1 MTRIKICGLS
11 TPETLEAALTAGA
24 DYVGFVMLSASPR
37 FVAPEVARR
46 LVDQARGRAKT
57 VLLFADTSRETMDRL
72 VRDLQPDLIQL
83 HGLETV
89 ADIRNIKSD
98 HDLPVIRAVGV
109 GSADDLAGLDAVE
122 EAADHLLL
130 DARPPKGADRTGG
143 HGLAF
148 DWSLLTGRAF
158 SKPWFLAGG
167 LNPDNVVDAVQA
179 TGAPMVDVSSGVET
193 APGVK
198 DAGRIAAFIQAARR
212 T

>member
-1 MTRIKICGLS
+1 MTGVKICGLS
-11 TPETLEAALTAGA
+11 TPEMLEAALSAAA
-24 DYVGFVMLSASPR
+24 DYVGFVMVPASPR
-37 FVAPEVARR
+37 YVGPDTALR
-46 LVDQARGRAKT
+46 LVDQARARAKT
-57 VLLFADTSRETMDRL
+57 VLLFANTPREEMDRL
-72 VRDLQPDLIQL
+72 VRDLRPDLIQL
-83 HGLETV
+83 HGRETI
-89 ADIRNIKSD
+89 ADIRNAKNL
-98 HDLPVIRAVGV
+98 HGLPVIRAVGV
-109 GSADDLAGLDAVE
+109 GSAEDLAGLDVVE

-148 DWSLLTGRAF
+148 DWSLLAGRTFAR
-158 SKPWFLAGG
+158 PWFLAGG
-167 LNPDNVVDAVQA
+167 LNPDNVAEAVRA

>member
-24 DYVGFVMLSASPR
+24 NYVGFVMLPASPR
-37 FVAPEVARR
+37 FVEPNAARR

-57 VLLFADTSRETMDRL
+57 VLLFADTPGETMDRL
-72 VRDLQPDLIQL
+72 VRDLEPDLIQL
-83 HGLETV
+83 HGRETIT
-89 ADIRNIKSD
+89 DIRNLKTD
-98 HDLPVIRAVGV
+98 HGLPVIRAVGV
-109 GSADDLAGLDAVE
+109 GSAEDLAGLDAVE
-122 EAADHLLL
+122 DAADHLLL

-148 DWSLLTGRAF
+148 DWSLLAGRTF

-198 DAGRIAAFIQAARR
+198 DAGRIAAFIQAVRR

>member
-24 DYVGFVMLSASPR
+24 NYVGFVMLPASPR
-37 FVAPEVARR
+37 FVAPEPARR

-57 VLLFADTSRETMDRL
+57 VLLFADTPREAMDRL
-72 VRDLQPDLIQL
+72 VRDLEPDLIQL
-83 HGLETV
+83 HGRETI
-89 ADIRNIKSD
+89 ADIRNAKTD
-98 HDLPVIRAVGV
+98 HGLPVIRAIGV
-109 GSADDLAGLDAVE
+109 GAVDDLAGLDAVE
-122 EAADHLLL
+122 DAADHLLL

-148 DWSLLTGRAF
+148 DWSLLAGRTF

>member
-1 MTRIKICGLS
+1 MTGIKICGLS
-11 TPETLEAALTAGA
+11 TADTLEAALTAGA
-24 DYVGFVMLSASPR
+24 DYVGFVMLPASPR
-37 FVAPEVARR
+37 FVVPDAARR

-57 VLLFADTSRETMDRL
+57 VLLFADTPREAMDRL
-72 VRDLQPDLIQL
+72 VRDLEPDLIQL
-83 HGLETV
+83 HGRETI
-89 ADIRNIKSD
+89 ADIRNAKSD
-98 HDLPVIRAVGV
+98 HGLPVIRAVGV
-109 GSADDLAGLDAVE
+109 GSAEDLAGLDEVE
-122 EAADHLLL
+122 DTADHLLL

-148 DWSLLTGRAF
+148 DWSLLAGRTFA
-158 SKPWFLAGG
+158 KPWFLAGG
-167 LNPDNVVDAVQA
+167 LNPDNVADAVRA

>member
-1 MTRIKICGLS
+1 MTGVKICGLS
-11 TPETLEAALTAGA
+11 TPETLEVALDAGA
-24 DYVGFVMLSASPR
+24 DYVGFVMLPASPR
-37 FVAPEVARR
+37 FVAPEPARR

-57 VLLFADTSRETMDRL
+57 VLLFANTPREEMDRL
-72 VRDLQPDLIQL
+72 VRDLRPDLIQL
-83 HGLETV
+83 HGRETI
-89 ADIRNIKSD
+89 ADIRNAGND

-109 GSADDLAGLDAVE
+109 GSAEDLAGLDE
-122 EAADHLLL
+122 LEDAADHLLL

-148 DWSLLTGRAF
+148 DWSLLTGRKF
-158 SKPWFLAGG
+158 DKPWFLAGG
-167 LNPDNVVDAVQA
+167 LNPDNVAEAVRA
-179 TGAPMVDVSSGVET
+179 TGAPLVDVSSGVET

>member
-1 MTRIKICGLS
+1 MTGIKICGLS
-11 TPETLEAALTAGA
+11 TPDTLEAALTAEA
-24 DYVGFVMLSASPR
+24 DYVGFVMLPASPR

-57 VLLFADTSRETMDRL
+57 VLLFADTPRETMDRL
-72 VRDLQPDLIQL
+72 VRDLEPDLIQL
-83 HGLETV
+83 HGRETV
-89 ADIRNIKSD
+89 ADIRNVESD
-98 HDLPVIRAVGV
+98 HGLPVIRAVGV
-109 GSADDLAGLDAVE
+109 GSAGDLAGLDEVE
-122 EAADHLLL
+122 AAADHLLL
-130 DARPPKGADRTGG
+130 DARPPSGADRTGG

-148 DWSLLTGRAF
+148 DWSLLAGRTF

-167 LNPDNVVDAVQA
+167 LKPDNVADAVRA

-198 DAGRIAAFIQAARR
+198 DAGRIAAFIQAVRR